1 MPLSPVLNRLAFAA
15 ALSIAAFGARATPK
29 LLVDASTGE
38 VLYARDATVPWY
50 PASLT
55 KLVTVYTAMRAVR
68 AGRLTLD
75 TPLVVSA
82 RAARMAPSKMGFRPG
97 TVLTLRNALQMMV
110 TKSAN
115 DLAVT
120 VAEGVDGSVETFAA
134 DMNVTAAKLGMTQSH
149 FVNPNGLPSAD
160 HYSSARD
167 MALVAIALRRDFP
180 RESRIF
186 SVGELALGPR
196 RIKTYNQLLGRFDGA
211 DGMKTGFT
219 CAAGFNIVASATRGG
234 RTLIAVV
241 MGRATAPGR
250 TGAAARLLAGGFD
263 GQYWGRGSVA
273 SLRPEGGS
281 PPDMRGV
288 ACVRHA
294 RRADWA
300 SEVEDPAA
308 ASAAIMAAVRQR
320 PELAPVLMHAAM
332 SSGGIAPPP
341 VFDPKP
347 VYLGPAPGSS
357 LKPLGP
363 RRVDASAFEKARPA
377 AMDAT
382 LLAGTPSA
390 GPPLVSEAAGP
401 PLELPGAAA
410 K

>member
-234 RTLIAVV
+234 R
-241 MGRATAPGR
+241 
-250 TGAAARLLAGGFD
+250 
-263 GQYWGRGSVA
+263 
-273 SLRPEGGS
+273 
-281 PPDMRGV
+281 
-288 ACVRHA
+288 
-294 RRADWA
+294 
-300 SEVEDPAA
+300 
-308 ASAAIMAAVRQR
+308 
-320 PELAPVLMHAAM
+320 
-332 SSGGIAPPP
+332 
-341 VFDPKP
+341 
-347 VYLGPAPGSS
+347 
-357 LKPLGP
+357 
-363 RRVDASAFEKARPA
+363 
-377 AMDAT
+377 
-382 LLAGTPSA
+382 
-390 GPPLVSEAAGP
+390 
-401 PLELPGAAA
+401 
-410 K
+410 